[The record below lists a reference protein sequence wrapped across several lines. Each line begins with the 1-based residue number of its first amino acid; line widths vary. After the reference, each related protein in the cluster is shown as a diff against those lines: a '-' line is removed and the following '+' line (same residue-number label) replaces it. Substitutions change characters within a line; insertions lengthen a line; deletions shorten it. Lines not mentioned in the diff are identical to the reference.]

1 MEVYERKDI
10 SEIVLEDKIRQC
22 PELIEEG
29 LKFVDRQKK
38 TPRGPLDLLLV
49 DSKRTLIVAELKIIE
64 DDNMLMQALDY
75 YDYIAN
81 NIDMIA
87 RIYKQCNID
96 PTQIPRL
103 MLVAPSFSHL
113 LINRCKWI
121 TEDIQI
127 SLYAFQYITFD
138 QGNKETTVYIP
149 VGVQPSVSIEKEPP
163 TIDKHISYIIPNMV
177 KKLAKQILDEIQ
189 GWDKAKIS
197 IDRKQWGASIKAS
210 GSVIAYWEPRRNF
223 IRISSYN
230 NDNKWQGFN
239 IATENECKSAITK
252 VKDYYTSLV

>member
-49 DSKRTLIVAELKIIE
+49 DSKMALIVAELKIVE

-81 NIDMIA
+81 NIDTLA
-87 RIYKQCNID
+87 RIYKQSNID
-96 PTQIPRL
+96 PTQTPRL
-103 MLVAPSFSHL
+103 MLIAPSFSHL

-127 SLYAFQYITFD
+127 SLYAFQYITFN
-138 QGNKETTVYIP
+138 QGEKETTVYIP
-149 VGVQPSVSIEKEPP
+149 VEIQPPVSIEKEPA
-163 TIDKHISYIIPNMV
+163 TIDKHISYIIPNAI

-189 GWDKAKIS
+189 SWDKAKIS
-197 IDRKQWGASIKAS
+197 IDSKQWGASIKVS

-223 IRISSYN
+223 IRISTYDK
-230 NDNKWQGFN
+230 DNKWQSSN
-239 IATENECKSAITK
+239 ISTEEQNRQIIDM
-252 VKDYYTSLV
+252 VKNYYTSLL